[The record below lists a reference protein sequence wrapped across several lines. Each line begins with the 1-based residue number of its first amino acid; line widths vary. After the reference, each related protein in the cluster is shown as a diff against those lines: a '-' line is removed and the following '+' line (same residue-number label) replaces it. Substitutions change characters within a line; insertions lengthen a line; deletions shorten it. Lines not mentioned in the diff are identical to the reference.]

1 MCNYSITFIVKKKNN
16 TIMRKLSYFL
26 LAALSLSAV
35 TLQSCDDKPDPP
47 PPAVTEELSVKM
59 THSFGSEDLELNGKY
74 YLTENQDSFQLTTL
88 IYHINNFKL
97 YKADGS
103 VVEPAEDRR
112 YFMVDYANDEAP
124 VFNLGKI
131 DGSFNAIEF
140 TLGVLDSTVNAT
152 GALSDLFFDP
162 MYWGMAN
169 GYIGFK
175 LEGNSPSV
183 SNEAVVLHAGGYLEP
198 YKVGNTIKIEL
209 GSSELKN
216 SIGNTQANLNM
227 DLSKYF
233 YGPNTISLDT
243 VNLIHKPNDMAV
255 KISEN
260 WGDMI
265 TFTGLE

>member
-1 MCNYSITFIVKKKNN
+1 
-16 TIMRKLSYFL
+16 MRKLTYFL
-26 LAALSLSAV
+26 FIGLFSIAPF
-35 TLQSCDDKPDPP
+35 LQSCDDKPEPP

-59 THSFGSEDLELNGKY
+59 THSFGTEDLEINGKY

-97 YKADGS
+97 YKTDGS
-103 VVEPAEDRR
+103 FVEPDEEHR
-112 YFMVDYANDEAP
+112 YFMVDFSNDEAP
-124 VFNLGKI
+124 VFNLGEI
-131 DGSFNAIEF
+131 DGSFNAVEF

-183 SNEAVVLHAGGYLEP
+183 SNEAVVLHTGGYLKP
-198 YKVGNTIKIEL
+198 FVVGNTIKIDL
-209 GSSELKN
+209 GTSELKN
-216 SIGNTQANLNM
+216 AIGNTQVNLNM

-233 YGPNTISLDT
+233 YGPNVISLDT

-255 KISEN
+255 KIAEN
-260 WGDMI
+260 WGDMV
-265 TFTGLE
+265 TFTGVE